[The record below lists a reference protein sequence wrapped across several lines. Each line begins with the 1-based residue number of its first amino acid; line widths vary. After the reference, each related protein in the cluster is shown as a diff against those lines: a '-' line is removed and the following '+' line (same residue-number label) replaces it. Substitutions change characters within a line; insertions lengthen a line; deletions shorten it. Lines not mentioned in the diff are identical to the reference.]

1 MHWHTPT
8 SGLRRRLLAAVGGG
22 ALLAGLFAPAAA
34 FRPAGTAE
42 AAPRT
47 AAVAETVP
55 TASPVAQTG
64 PRNIIKRLQDTYITN
79 RDTADHSQGHL
90 LHVGTPDNGVTKYRG
105 FMRFDVSKLRGAPI
119 SRATL
124 RVYNSFVSD
133 CAAKAWMGVYPVT
146 QPWDQSTITWANQPT
161 VGAGKGTWFGLG
173 HPDCPDIP
181 NKYNPSAS
189 NGIQRIDVTDW
200 VRAWANDSSFPNYG
214 IRFSAQEDVSTGYK
228 DFCSMNPLSSDY
240 ACNAAYNTPTLEVE
254 FNTGSTPILSG
265 NAYSDPN
272 VTYPQPHASLEFLDS
287 TDPEVWPASGPYQR
301 WIPDAYHSV
310 LDPSLKG
317 DSWGGGTSHKLRPG
331 GTYGGTVLV
340 TADRA
345 SQFIGVIPYPALA
358 GYHWA
363 INAGITGI
371 HGVEMLPDGTVVA
384 ASADHVFGQD
394 ETGKNIAGGLAVYS
408 KAQGTPGNWSAT
420 PVQTKPLAGAHE
432 VLYDPGTSSLWAIA
446 TDVLVRYD
454 YAGGRLGT
462 AHTWRLPAQAE
473 GSPAYGH
480 ELTPVYGNPDR
491 LWIGSNGGIVQFS
504 KSGAVDCYD
513 DTPGTWPVPA
523 KVAELPD
530 GQNHWCTNYANR
542 AEVTQRHMIK
552 SVGNDPATGRVI
564 STCSQA
570 GCPEMQNAP
579 GTNSWDTAYI
589 RFTPTNGPSTLEYV
603 NVTDDRRYKATWAAP
618 AYQ

>member
-1 MHWHTPT
+1 M
-8 SGLRRRLLAAVGGG
+8 
-22 ALLAGLFAPAAA
+22 
-34 FRPAGTAE
+34 
-42 AAPRT
+42 
-47 AAVAETVP
+47 
-55 TASPVAQTG
+55 AQTG

-79 RDTADHSQGHL
+79 ADTADHSQGHV
-90 LHVGTPDNGVTKYRG
+90 LHVGTPDNGTTKYRS

-119 SRATL
+119 AKATL

-133 CAAKAWMGVYPVT
+133 CDAKAWMGVYPVT

-181 NKYNPSAS
+181 DRYNPSAS

-200 VRAWANDSSFPNYG
+200 VKAWANDSSSPNYG

-254 FNTGSTPILSG
+254 FNTGSTPIISG
-265 NAYSDPN
+265 NAYPGKGKD
-272 VTYPQPHASLEFLDS
+272 TDYPTPHATVDFLDS
-287 TDPEVWPASGPYQR
+287 ADPSVWPASGPYQR
-301 WIPDAYHSV
+301 WLPDAYHSV
-310 LDPSLKG
+310 LDTSLKG
-317 DSWGGGTSHKLRPG
+317 DNWGGGTSHKLRPG

-345 SQFIGVIPYPALA
+345 SGFVGVIPYPALA

-394 ETGKNIAGGLAVYS
+394 KNTGKDIPGGLAVYS
-408 KAQGTPGNWSAT
+408 KAQGTPGNWNAT
-420 PVQTKPLAGAHE
+420 PVQGIPLDGAHE
-432 VLYDPGTSSLWAIA
+432 VVYDPGTHSLWAIG

-454 YAGGRLGT
+454 YADGRLTPGT
-462 AHTWRLPAQAE
+462 SWPLPKQA
-473 GSPAYGH
+473 GGAPAYGH
-480 ELTPVYGNPDR
+480 ELTPVYGNSDR
-491 LWIGSNGGIVQFS
+491 FWVGTNGGIVQFS

-513 DTPGTWPVPA
+513 DTPDTWPVPA
-523 KVAELPD
+523 KVAELPGGD
-530 GQNHWCTNYANR
+530 KHWCTNYANR

-570 GCPEMQNAP
+570 GCPEMQTDDLPEEHAN
-579 GTNSWDTAYI
+579 GWDTSFI
-589 RFTPTNGPSTLEYV
+589 RFIPTSGPMTLQQADPY
-603 NVTDDRRYKATWAAP
+603 DRRYKVTWAVP